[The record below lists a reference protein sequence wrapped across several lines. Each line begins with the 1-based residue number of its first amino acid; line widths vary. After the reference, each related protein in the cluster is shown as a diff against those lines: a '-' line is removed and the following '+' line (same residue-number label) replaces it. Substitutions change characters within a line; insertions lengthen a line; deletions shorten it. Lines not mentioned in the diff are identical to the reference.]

1 MWGPDPTTCS
11 RLLQENLEE
20 FKIEVQL
27 TQLPTKYKDAIRI
40 ARALGFQYLWI
51 DSLSIIQNSLEDWKA
66 EALKMAA
73 VYGRTSFNISYI
85 FPISNS
91 DTTKPHLRDPRT
103 ILPCKIFPTTLKQK
117 GDGSVGEL
125 APKRTSL
132 PVDSLAVQHAAKYL
146 SFFWS
151 ADSTKES

>member
-51 DSLSIIQNSLEDWKA
+51 ESLCIIQNSLEDWKA

-73 VYGRTSFNISYI
+73 VYGRTSFNIS
-85 FPISNS
+85 
-91 DTTKPHLRDPRT
+91 
-103 ILPCKIFPTTLKQK
+103 
-117 GDGSVGEL
+117 
-125 APKRTSL
+125 
-132 PVDSLAVQHAAKYL
+132 
-146 SFFWS
+146 
-151 ADSTKES
+151 